1 MHELSITQSVV
12 DTVTERV
19 DGARVTAINLRIG
32 KLSGVVPDAL
42 RFCFELIAEG
52 TPLEGARLE
61 IDEPAGR
68 ASCRGCGQ
76 DFELYDLILLCPCG
90 SADVS
95 VSDGQ
100 QLAVTSVEVEVD

>member
-12 DTVTERV
+12 DTVTERTA
-19 DGARVTAINLRIG
+19 GAQVAVVHLRIG
-32 KLSGVVPDAL
+32 KLSGVVPDAV
-42 RFCFELIAEG
+42 RFCFDLIADG
-52 TPLEGARLE
+52 TALEGARLE

-76 DFELYDLILLCPCG
+76 DFGLSDLVLLCPCG

-95 VSDGQ
+95 ISDGQ
-100 QLAVTSVEVEVD
+100 QLAVTSVEVA